1 MFNPMQMVQM
11 FPQFMESVKGK
22 TPTDMLQDYVRQTG
36 MSQEQLNKV
45 QAQAQSMAQQMQ
57 GQFNQF
63 KGMFGF

>member
-11 FPQFMESVKGK
+11 FPQFMEQTRGR
-22 TPTDMLQDYVRQTG
+22 TPFDILNDYVRQTG
-36 MSQEQLNKV
+36 ISQEELNKV
-45 QAQAQSMAQQMQ
+45 QAQAQSMAAQMQ